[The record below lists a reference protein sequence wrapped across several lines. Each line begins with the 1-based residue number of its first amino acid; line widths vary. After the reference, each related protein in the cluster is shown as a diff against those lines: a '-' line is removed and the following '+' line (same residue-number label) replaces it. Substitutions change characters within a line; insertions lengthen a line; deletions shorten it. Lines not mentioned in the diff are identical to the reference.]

1 MIFGASV
8 TVTTENYKEVTSA
21 DFLDS
26 LSGRGCRTVIFVEYV
41 PVTDESRELAP
52 TDAQRKYLEYGI
64 TRLCNERPDMVYIS
78 FPGDEKN
85 SGICAAAGSCFFHIN
100 YRGGAEPCPFSPYS
114 DMNIKNTSLCE
125 AIHLPLFMTLQ
136 NGGILLGDH
145 EGGCVLYE
153 KRELVEALIRH

>member
-52 TDAQRKYLEYGI
+52 TDAQRKYLEYEI
-64 TRLCNERPDMVYIS
+64 NRLCNERPDMVYIS

-85 SGICAAAGSCFFHIN
+85 SGSCFFHIN
-100 YRGGAEPCPFSPYS
+100 
-114 DMNIKNTSLCE
+114 
-125 AIHLPLFMTLQ
+125 
-136 NGGILLGDH
+136 
-145 EGGCVLYE
+145 
-153 KRELVEALIRH
+153 